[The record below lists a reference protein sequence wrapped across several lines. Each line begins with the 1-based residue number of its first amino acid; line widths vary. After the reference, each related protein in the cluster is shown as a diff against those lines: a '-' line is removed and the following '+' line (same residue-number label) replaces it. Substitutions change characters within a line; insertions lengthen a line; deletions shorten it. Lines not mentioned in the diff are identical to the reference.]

1 MNMPLPRECDRC
13 RSKFIPIT
21 VIGRFCQPCLKE
33 IRILNGKMRN
43 ETFKKMFKLDNI
55 RRQ

>member
-1 MNMPLPRECDRC
+1 MPLPRECDC
-13 RSKFIPIT
+13 CKSKFIPIT